1 MNAFLDV
8 ILLSW
13 GWRFEI
19 FLSLGLAATL
29 HLAGRWRLRRR
40 GGKSLAAPWRSVAYL
55 AGLFFLAVALMS
67 PIDTLAGQFF
77 YMHMIQHLLL
87 VMIAPP
93 LLWIAN
99 PMPVA
104 MWGLPTVLRREVG
117 NWLKPGA
124 AVRRVLRQ
132 LTTPG
137 LTWIYFVVVLVGWHD
152 PSAYN
157 AALKSDLVH
166 DLEHLTFFGT
176 AMLLWWH
183 LIGAA
188 PHIHKPLSRWM
199 RLAYALSVVPPNMLT
214 GVAISFA
221 TKPIYSFY
229 THVARPGSMTLL
241 EDQMLAG
248 VIMWI
253 PGSMMYIIAAL
264 VFLAQIMG
272 EEERKQPLPESHWAT
287 EDHMIAPGLEKL
299 EKRR

>member
-19 FLSLGLAATL
+19 LLSLGLAVGL

-40 GGKSLAAPWRSVAYL
+40 GGRNLVARWRSVAYL
-55 AGLFFLAVALMS
+55 AGLVFVAVALMS
-67 PIDTLAGQFF
+67 PIDTLASQFF

-104 MWGLPTVLRREVG
+104 MWGLPTLLRREMG
-117 NWLKPGA
+117 GWLKPGA
-124 AVRRVLRQ
+124 AVRRTLRA
-132 LTTPG
+132 LTTPS

-152 PSAYN
+152 PGAYN
-157 AALKSDLVH
+157 AALESDLVH

-176 AMLLWWH
+176 AMLFWWH

-188 PHIHKPLSRWM
+188 PHVHKPLSRGM
-199 RLAYALSVVPPNMLT
+199 RVAYAISVVPPNMVT

-221 TKPIYSFY
+221 SQPIYTFY
-229 THVARPGSMTLL
+229 THVARPGNMSILQ
-241 EDQMLAG
+241 DQMLAG

-253 PGSMMYIIAAL
+253 PGSMMYILAAL
-264 VFLAQIMG
+264 VFLAQILG
-272 EEERKQPLPESHWAT
+272 DEERKAPLPESQWAT
-287 EDHMIAPGLEKL
+287 EERMIAPGLEKR
-299 EKRR
+299 EKRP

>member
-13 GWRFEI
+13 SWRFEI
-19 FLSLGLAATL
+19 LLTLGLAAVL

-40 GGKSLAAPWRSVAYL
+40 GGKNLVAPWRSVAYL
-55 AGLFFLAVALMS
+55 SGLFFVALALLS
-67 PIDTLAGQFF
+67 PIDTLASQFF

-99 PMPVA
+99 PMPVSI
-104 MWGLPTVLRREVG
+104 WGLPAALRREVG
-117 NWLKPGA
+117 RWLRPGA
-124 AVRRVLRQ
+124 AFRRVLRA
-132 LTTPG
+132 LTPPS
-137 LTWIYFVVVLVGWHD
+137 LTWIYFVVFLVGWHD

-157 AALKSDLVH
+157 AALEYDLVH

-176 AMLLWWH
+176 AMLFWWH

-188 PHIHKPLSRWM
+188 PHIHKPLSRGL
-199 RLAYALSVVPPNMLT
+199 RVVYALSVVPPNMLT

-221 TKPIYSFY
+221 TSPLYSFY
-229 THVARPGSMTLL
+229 TRVPRPGSMTIL

-264 VFLAQIMG
+264 VFLAQILG
-272 EEERKQPLPESHWAT
+272 EEERKEPLPESEWDT
-287 EDHMIAPGLEKL
+287 EEHMMAPGLGKAED
-299 EKRR
+299 R

>member
-13 GWRFEI
+13 SWRFEI
-19 FLSLGLAATL
+19 LLTLGLAAVL
-29 HLAGRWRLRRR
+29 HLAGRARLRRR
-40 GGKSLAAPWRSVAYL
+40 GGKNLAAPWRSVAYL
-55 AGLFFLAVALMS
+55 SGLFFVALALMS
-67 PIDTLAGQFF
+67 PIDTLASQFF

-104 MWGLPTVLRREVG
+104 IWGLPTALRREVG
-117 NWLKPGA
+117 RWLRPGA
-124 AVRRVLRQ
+124 AVRRVIRL
-132 LTTPG
+132 LTTPS

-157 AALKSDLVH
+157 AALEYDLVH

-176 AMLLWWH
+176 AMLFWWH

-188 PHIHKPLSRWM
+188 PHIHKPLSRGM
-199 RLAYALSVVPPNMLT
+199 RVAYALSIVPPNMLT

-221 TKPIYSFY
+221 TKPLYSFY
-229 THVARPGSMTLL
+229 TRVPRPGGMTIL

-264 VFLAQIMG
+264 VFLAQILG
-272 EEERKQPLPESHWAT
+272 DEERKEPLPESQWAT
-287 EDHMIAPGLEKL
+287 EEHMRAPGLEKT
-299 EKRR
+299 ERGR